1 MANIIDRTEIDAM
14 RDELVQGGTD
24 RLAAPFLRHGLRP
37 PVCIWNPAPDSLPTS
52 QIPFVLRYWQSLRDD
67 EGRVAPDK
75 IDSFLATGRQI
86 YSLLAGMKL
95 AIGQTA

>member
-1 MANIIDRTEIDAM
+1 MPDLDQRLFTMLDRRMTLE
-14 RDELVQGGTD
+14 VGGGCMLLYRRG
-24 RLAAPFLRHGLRP
+24 RL
-37 PVCIWNPAPDSLPTS
+37 
-52 QIPFVLRYWQSLRDD
+52 
-67 EGRVAPDK
+67 VAPDK